1 MNDRMRNARYTLRR
15 ENTMM
20 KRAFLMG
27 LAVLA
32 VVLSGCGGSAEE
44 TPAPEM
50 DLEFVPV
57 VSVTGEVVPAVWA
70 TISAQAGGTVM
81 EVLVEPGDEVAE
93 GDPLARLD
101 STDAQ
106 LAVQQAEA
114 ALEAAQAKLALLR
127 AGARAEEIAVA
138 EAQIEA
144 ARAALSQAAA
154 QRDQLKSGATEAE
167 IESAQARMAAAQA
180 EQLAARDAHDET
192 MKCYHVTMPDG
203 NKKKICPALGTLEE
217 QARYNLHAA
226 DEALAAAQAQLDALV
241 AGADDRVRAAE
252 AAVWAAAAQRDV
264 AETRLALLQADATA
278 EEIAVARAAV
288 AQVEAAVEA
297 ARVVLER
304 AEVRAPFAGTV
315 GAVSVR
321 PGELIT
327 PGQPVLT
334 LGDLTTLRVETTDL
348 DEIDV
353 ARVAVGQQATV
364 AFDARPERLFTGHVT
379 RISPMAEPGAGGV
392 HYTVVVALDEND
404 PVIRWGMTAFVDIEV
419 GG

>member
-419 GG
+419 GK